1 MKDDNEI
8 ILPEKKSAAIARKEY
23 LRSIADKIQSLVESK
38 KINPNDIMVLV
49 QRRNPF
55 ASPLIKELKS
65 RGINVAGNDRIVL
78 PEFPAIRDMLNLLR
92 FCLSNDDDY
101 SLCCTLKN
109 PFYRL
114 NEHDIFNICK
124 IRNER
129 NKTTKPGEN
138 SVTVFDILKETYPD
152 IYSELFDFSENS
164 KTFAPYSFFT
174 KILNT
179 NKNRE
184 KLIKALGTQ
193 VIDPLE
199 EFLTICLAYER
210 TQPGTLH
217 HFIKWF
223 ITGGSEIKRDMD
235 SSSGVRIVTVHGSK
249 GLEAPVVFLIDTI
262 ATPRDKPEKI
272 FMIESDNNNID
283 SEKLKAW
290 IWAPQKINSE
300 KLTKASELMLNKK
313 ISEYYRLLYV
323 AMTRARDRLYIYGF
337 TSNKNPPEI
346 AWHTQLVNILSNM
359 SDAII
364 EDGNIKVSNN
374 D

>member
-1 MKDDNEI
+1 MKDNNEI
-8 ILPEKKSAAIARKEY
+8 ILPEKKSAAVARKEY
-23 LRSIADKIQSLVESK
+23 LHSIADKIQHLVESEN
-38 KINPNDIMVLV
+38 INPNDIMVLV

-65 RGINVAGNDRIVL
+65 RNINVAGNDRIIL
-78 PEFPAIRDMLNLLR
+78 PEFPAIRDLLNLLR

-114 NEHDIFNICK
+114 NERDIFNICK
-124 IRNER
+124 IKNER
-129 NKTTKPGEN
+129 NKIIKN
-138 SVTVFDILKETYPD
+138 NKISVTVFDILKETYPD
-152 IYSELFDFSENS
+152 IYSELFDFSEIS
-164 KTFAPYSFFT
+164 KTLAPYSFFT

-179 NKNRE
+179 NNNRE
-184 KLIKALGTQ
+184 KLISALGTQ

-199 EFLTICLAYER
+199 EFMTICLAYER
-210 TQPGTLH
+210 TQPGTLR

-223 ITGGSEIKRDMD
+223 IVGGSEIKRDMD
-235 SSSGVRIVTVHGSK
+235 SSNGIRIVTVHGSK

-262 ATPRDKPEKI
+262 TTPRDKPEKI
-272 FMIESDNNNID
+272 FMIEPNVNNINTEKLKTWLWSPQKSN
-283 SEKLKAW
+283 SEKLK
-290 IWAPQKINSE
+290 QV
-300 KLTKASELMLNKK
+300 SELMINKK

-346 AWHTQLVNILSNM
+346 AWHTQLVNILSNI
-359 SDAII
+359 SGSVIK
-364 EDGNIKVSNN
+364 DGDIKVSNN
-374 D
+374 G